1 MSLAEKIAAAA
12 AQAQRNEAEA
22 ISTLRYIVGEHD
34 RQWPEWL
41 KSVCADVDGPRVPLD
56 RPINQE
62 ASHG

>member
-22 ISTLRYIVGEHD
+22 YSMLEYILRD
-34 RQWPEWL
+34 RPMPGWL